1 MTIMRRLIRRLHPS
15 SITRQWTEWLE
26 DRPEFAKY
34 IDYRVHKVP
43 GRSDLD
49 TSGMD
54 ADDIIG
60 VLQED
65 RGVLS
70 SIIVHMYTTMSV
82 GTNHD
87 RAYLQDLNDGE
98 ALAYATNMTRTA
110 ATRTTGDTDL
120 GLMGG
125 FIGGL
130 PKRIGITLDEAMMMN
145 DSILRKDRF
154 VPQSYLRVLCASR
167 TGLGPESPTNEEHQ
181 RTAYSIILNSVEA
194 VRYDDPSSEWEDMD
208 TFIDTA
214 CRYGHA
220 PMLANVG
227 RRGLTI
233 GRDYLDHVLLATR
246 PSPTDIPEEAW
257 HGMVMRLVSVADGI
271 GCGQAMVRKGLL
283 FMTVREAM
291 DRSLAQFLTRDQEE
305 LAFLETIHDF
315 MDGDQQ
321 LDVRYVSGMLD
332 PNVLDMLREYGPS
345 FARPLFD
352 MHLDRAMAAS

>member
-1 MTIMRRLIRRLHPS
+1 MTAAKRFAK
-15 SITRQWTEWLE
+15 WLSRSYNGRPWASWIE
-26 DRPEFAKY
+26 DRPDFAKY

-54 ADDIIG
+54 ASKLIG

-70 SIIVHMYTTMSV
+70 SIIVHMYTTMAV

-167 TGLGPESPTNEEHQ
+167 TGLGPEFPANEEHQ

-194 VRYDDPSSEWEDMD
+194 IRYNEPYSKWEDMD
-208 TFIDTA
+208 TLIDTA

-220 PMLANVG
+220 PMLANVE
-227 RRGLTI
+227 RKGLTI
-233 GRDYLDHVLLATR
+233 DRDYLDHVLLVPR
-246 PSPTDIPEEAW
+246 PSPTDIPEETW
-257 HGMVMRLVSVADGI
+257 HGMAMRLVSVADGI
-271 GCGQAMVRKGLL
+271 GGGQTMVRKGLL
-283 FMTVREAM
+283 FVTVREAM
-291 DRSLAQFLTRDQEE
+291 DRSLAQFLTRDQED
-305 LAFLETIHDF
+305 LAFLETIYDF

-352 MHLDRAMAAS
+352 MRLDRAMAAS

>member
-54 ADDIIG
+54 ADDIISI
-60 VLQED
+60 LQED

-70 SIIVHMYTTMSV
+70 SIIVHMYTTMAV

-87 RAYLQDLNDGE
+87 RAYLQGLNDGE
-98 ALAYATNMTRTA
+98 ALAYAANMTGA
-110 ATRTTGDTDL
+110 STRTPDNTIDL
-120 GLMGG
+120 VL
-125 FIGGL
+125 IGGL

-154 VPQSYLRVLCASR
+154 MPQSYLRVLCASR

-181 RTAYSIILNSVEA
+181 RTAYSIILNSAEA
-194 VRYDDPSSEWEDMD
+194 VRYDDPSSEWEDLD
-208 TFIDTA
+208 TFIDTV

-220 PMLANVG
+220 PMLANVM
-227 RRGLTI
+227 RKGLTI
-233 GRDYLDHVLLATR
+233 DRDYLDHVLLATR

-271 GCGQAMVRKGLL
+271 GGGQAMIRRGLL

-291 DRSLAQFLTRDQEE
+291 DRSLAQFLTRDQED
-305 LAFLETIHDF
+305 LAFLETIYDF

-352 MHLDRAMAAS
+352 MRLDRAMAAS

>member
-26 DRPEFAKY
+26 DRPDFAKY

-54 ADDIIG
+54 ASKLIG

-70 SIIVHMYTTMSV
+70 SIIVHMYTTMAV

-98 ALAYATNMTRTA
+98 ALAYAANMTGA
-110 ATRTTGDTDL
+110 ATRTPDNTIDL
-120 GLMGG
+120 VL
-125 FIGGL
+125 IGGL

-167 TGLGPESPTNEEHQ
+167 TGLGPEFPANEEHQ

-194 VRYDDPSSEWEDMD
+194 IRYNEPYSKWEDMD
-208 TFIDTA
+208 TLIDTA

-233 GRDYLDHVLLATR
+233 DRDYLDHVLLATR

-271 GCGQAMVRKGLL
+271 GGGQAMVRRGLL

-291 DRSLAQFLTRDQEE
+291 DRSLAQFLTRDQED
-305 LAFLETIHDF
+305 LAFLETIYDF

-352 MHLDRAMAAS
+352 MRLDRAMAAS